1 MPIQTT
7 PGVTNKLNS
16 TAWSKNTVVRILS
29 CFSRVL
35 QDYYFSFCTLQ
46 SNILHYLIIFFL
58 KEGSSTAASFKRV
71 VDTHELL
78 DYLLFILGS

>member
-1 MPIQTT
+1 MLFSGFAGLLFLILQI
-7 PGVTNKLNS
+7 
-16 TAWSKNTVVRILS
+16 TV
-29 CFSRVL
+29 
-35 QDYYFSFCTLQ
+35 QYFALP
-46 SNILHYLIIFFL
+46 HHFFL